1 MVVASNS
8 VLASSQVN
16 MWDNTLVW
24 LLKLNVRDTLLVQTV
39 YVSTSST
46 HNDIVELQ
54 LNSMYR
60 K

>member
-1 MVVASNS
+1 MVVALNG
-8 VLASSQVN
+8 VFGSSQVN

-24 LLKLNVRDTLLVQTV
+24 LLKLDVRDTLLAQTV

-54 LNSMYR
+54 LNSMY
-60 K
+60 

>member
-8 VLASSQVN
+8 VLGSSQVN

-24 LLKLNVRDTLLVQTV
+24 LLKLDVRDTLLTQTV

-46 HNDIVELQ
+46 HNDIIELQ

>member
-24 LLKLNVRDTLLVQTV
+24 LLKLDVRDTLLVQTV

-54 LNSMYR
+54 LNSMY
-60 K
+60 